1 MAILYRP
8 LDQNRQQIRLLRQS
22 PASIRSEPL
31 GYELIH
37 YNFDQEH
44 PYLALSYVWGQQK
57 LQKTISVD
65 GKTVPVSTNLWAALR
80 SLRDAFRAAMD
91 EEESSSDRWR
101 RLGPEDYIAKLMQM
115 ILRDELVLEIWVDA
129 LCINQS
135 DRGERS
141 HQVKLMPQI
150 YTNAFLITMWLGE
163 EEENTRSAFDLIRD
177 APHDHL
183 VELVRDGNEN
193 SEQWEALGSLLARP
207 YWSRVWILQ
216 EVLLSRERAM
226 MCCGSFRVPWIRV
239 ALFLEKMHTGLLSVT
254 KGTAQNAT
262 KGAARNVIWRGS
274 KTPSSLAV
282 MHLQRQRGRKFS
294 FLDYLVLAQS
304 RNCSNAEDKVFGI
317 LGVCDSESIEGIEVN
332 YSKPVKDI
340 YRDTARY
347 LIQKDQN
354 LDILSACKHFNS
366 TGFIAFHIQEGFEWL
381 RDGSALGQDK
391 FDQARAIF
399 SRNEEAIL
407 AIKTQMNPHGYIPS
421 WVPDWSKPVLEHIQL
436 LLKNRERCHFQASG
450 DTKVR
455 LHAAGNEDWLI
466 LDGFRVGRVETIH
479 TWVAGPDHSL
489 DQFWRVWS
497 REAEHGNPYGNEEA
511 QKMAY
516 KVTLMSGRGPL
527 GHKDDITPSRPSV
540 DTLLGFRDADP
551 DTTNPDQLRASLDGL
566 PQFKA
571 AHLDNFLGGR
581 YFITGEKHMGRGL
594 PAMEKGDY
602 ICIFFGGK
610 VPYILRKS
618 HTKWFLI
625 GECCKYAFSSMR
637 T

>member
-1 MAILYRP
+1 
-8 LDQNRQQIRLLRQS
+8 
-22 PASIRSEPL
+22 
-31 GYELIH
+31 
-37 YNFDQEH
+37 
-44 PYLALSYVWGQQK
+44 
-57 LQKTISVD
+57 
-65 GKTVPVSTNLWAALR
+65 
-80 SLRDAFRAAMD
+80 
-91 EEESSSDRWR
+91 
-101 RLGPEDYIAKLMQM
+101 MQM

-135 DRGERS
+135 DPGERS
-141 HQVKLMPQI
+141 RQVKLMPQI
-150 YTNAFLITMWLGE
+150 YTNAFLIMMWLGE
-163 EEENTRSAFDLIRD
+163 EEENTRLAFDLIRD
-177 APHDHL
+177 VPHDHL

-254 KGTAQNAT
+254 KGTAGNVTEGTAQNVT

-304 RNCSNAEDKVFGI
+304 RNCSNARDKVFGI
-317 LGVCDSESIEGIEVN
+317 LGVCDSESIEEIEAN

-354 LDILSACKHFNS
+354 LDVLSACKHFNS
-366 TGFIAFHIQEGFEWL
+366 TDFIAFHIQEGFEWL

-407 AIKTQMNPHGYIPS
+407 AIKTQMDPHGYIPS

-436 LLKNRERCHFQASG
+436 LLKNRERCHFQASR

-455 LHAAGNEDWLI
+455 LQAAGNEDWLI

-479 TWVAGPDHSL
+479 T
-489 DQFWRVWS
+489 
-497 REAEHGNPYGNEEA
+497 
-511 QKMAY
+511 
-516 KVTLMSGRGPL
+516 
-527 GHKDDITPSRPSV
+527 
-540 DTLLGFRDADP
+540 
-551 DTTNPDQLRASLDGL
+551 
-566 PQFKA
+566 
-571 AHLDNFLGGR
+571 
-581 YFITGEKHMGRGL
+581 
-594 PAMEKGDY
+594 
-602 ICIFFGGK
+602 
-610 VPYILRKS
+610 
-618 HTKWFLI
+618 
-625 GECCKYAFSSMR
+625 
-637 T
+637 